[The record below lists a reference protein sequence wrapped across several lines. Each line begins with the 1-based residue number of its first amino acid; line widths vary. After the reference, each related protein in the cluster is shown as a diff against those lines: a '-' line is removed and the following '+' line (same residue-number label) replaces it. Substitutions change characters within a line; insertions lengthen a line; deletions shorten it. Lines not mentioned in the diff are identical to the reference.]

1 MPPAVPRSLEYQ
13 ILDGFVIKRLPSAGS
28 CPAGGQH
35 IYKLSMGRDHPSAYG
50 QRSIYCTARRCHNEG
65 PMLTETQREAIRPMV
80 HQAAELI
87 KAIRTIVKTP
97 APATAKTRS
106 PAKSAGSNCNSSTT
120 PAKSQSLKRKSSTG
134 NTKESARKKQRNAAA
149 QPAPSGE
156 VIDLTGPEY

>member
-1 MPPAVPRSLEYQ
+1 MSPTVPRSLEYQ
-13 ILDGFVIKRLPSAGS
+13 ILDGFVIKRLSSAGS

-50 QRSIYCTARRCHNEG
+50 QRSIYCTARRCHNDG

-87 KAIRTIVKTP
+87 KAIRTIVETP

-106 PAKSAGSNCNSSTT
+106 PAKSAGSNCTSSTT
-120 PAKSQSLKRKSSTG
+120 PAKSQSLKRKSST
-134 NTKESARKKQRNAAA
+134 NTKESARKKQRNAAT
-149 QPAPSGE
+149 PSGE
-156 VIDLTGPEY
+156 VIDLTGPEYCA